1 VLPDYH
7 RVIPVRSLP
16 RHPRAAGC
24 FRLAFAAC
32 AEQNFMCPFCAAK
45 GIPGFLSSFGKE
57 ALRQSFLRFAQQPEF
72 TPQFLLELA
81 FDFGDVLFNSSLTG
95 IS

>member
-45 GIPGFLSSFGKE
+45 GILFFHCLRPDIIDSFPHELILKSSMPLCIIKSKE
-57 ALRQSFLRFAQQPEF
+57 P
-72 TPQFLLELA
+72 PIH
-81 FDFGDVLFNSSLTG
+81 V
-95 IS
+95 

>member
-1 VLPDYH
+1 LPDYH

-45 GIPGFLSSFGKE
+45 GIPNFKSE
-57 ALRQSFLRFAQQPEF
+57 
-72 TPQFLLELA
+72 
-81 FDFGDVLFNSSLTG
+81 
-95 IS
+95 ISDLKSQIRNLKSEI

>member
-1 VLPDYH
+1 LPDYH

-45 GIPGFLSSFGKE
+45 GIPITNIQYPTGNARQEIPSEGNLAEK
-57 ALRQSFLRFAQQPEF
+57 AKLRIH
-72 TPQFLLELA
+72 
-81 FDFGDVLFNSSLTG
+81 N
-95 IS
+95 I